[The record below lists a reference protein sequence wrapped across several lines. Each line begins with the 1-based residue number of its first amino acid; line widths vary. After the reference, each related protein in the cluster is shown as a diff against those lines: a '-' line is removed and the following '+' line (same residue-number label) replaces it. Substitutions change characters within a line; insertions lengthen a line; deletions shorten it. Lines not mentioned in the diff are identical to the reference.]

1 MATLV
6 TKVRLYL
13 EANGKN
19 PDVEI
24 GREGANVYLVNETGT
39 DEIKTWNVSGLA
51 EPTESQLNSYESAAD
66 THEANSVIRRKR
78 KKEYPHV
85 REQLDMLYHDMVAD
99 KGDKTG
105 EWFKAVKKVKDDN
118 PKGD

>member
-19 PDVEI
+19 PNTEI

-51 EPTESQLNSYESAAD
+51 EPTESQLNSYESDAD
-66 THEANSVIRRKR
+66 TYETNHTVRLNR
-78 KKEYPHV
+78 KKEYPYIG
-85 REQLDMLYHDMVAD
+85 EQLDMLYHDMVAD
-99 KGDKTG
+99 KGDKSG
-105 EWFKAVKKVKDDN
+105 EWFKTVKKVKDDN
-118 PKGD
+118 PK